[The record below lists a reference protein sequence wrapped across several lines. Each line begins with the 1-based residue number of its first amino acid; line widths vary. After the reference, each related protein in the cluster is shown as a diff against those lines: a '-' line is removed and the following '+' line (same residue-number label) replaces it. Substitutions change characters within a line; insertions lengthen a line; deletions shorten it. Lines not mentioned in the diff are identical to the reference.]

1 MIDLHR
7 AVIDFLSVTGHEIAG
22 MVEDRFYGG
31 RSEPPVGYEVSDG
44 PCVVFRVRGGGP
56 DYDDAL
62 LIPSVQFKVYG
73 HSEERAIEV
82 YRALYDRLHNGH
94 DGTIL
99 HAESEVLGQP
109 LEEVDRETQWRYV
122 LAFFIVMVRQD

>member
-1 MIDLHR
+1 MIDLHT
-7 AVIDFLSVTGHEIAG
+7 AVIDFLQEPGYEIAG
-22 MVEDRFYGG
+22 MVEDRFFGG
-31 RSEPPVGYEVSDG
+31 RHVPPEGYEVDDG

-73 HSEERAIEV
+73 HNEERAFEV
-82 YRALYDRLHNGH
+82 YRALYDRLHLGH

-109 LEEVDRETQWRYV
+109 LEEVETEWRYV
-122 LAFFIVMVRQD
+122 LAFFLVMVRQT